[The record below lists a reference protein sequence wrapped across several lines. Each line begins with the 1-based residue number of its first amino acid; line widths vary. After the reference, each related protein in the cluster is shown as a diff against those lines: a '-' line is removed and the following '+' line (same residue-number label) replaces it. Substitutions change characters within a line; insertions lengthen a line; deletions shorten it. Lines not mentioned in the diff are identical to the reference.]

1 MAILGLAPA
10 TSKSIGEKLEGNF
23 AVQFGVYAA
32 VNDSHAHRPDLFPQ
46 YDKSGCSFLFDEE
59 REHTVR
65 RQN

>member
-1 MAILGLAPA
+1 V
-10 TSKSIGEKLEGNF
+10 KLEGNF

-32 VNDSHAHRPDLFPQ
+32 ANDSHATAPDLFPQ

-59 REHTVR
+59 REHAVR